1 MTASLLVPCKNILGE
16 GPLWH
21 AERNSIFWV
30 DIESYYLYEY
40 SFDRKNVQSW
50 TFDVHV
56 SAVLQGEGN
65 GLILGMKGGL
75 ARFDL
80 ESGHLDW
87 LMDIDKDLI
96 RHRCND
102 GACDSKGRLWIGT
115 MDMNEDRQY
124 GSLYCVS
131 AGEKG
136 QIPKPDS
143 LPVLQK
149 KLDNVRISN
158 GIAWSPDNKRMYFID
173 TARCSVEVFHFDEQ
187 TGNIRFEKEAIRVPA
202 EYGKPDGMA
211 MDAEGMIWTG
221 NSMGSGV
228 YRWNPLTGELLGI
241 IKLPAPN
248 ITSCAFVGKDLD
260 QLVITTARENLSEEE
275 LERYPHSGGL
285 FIANPGVKGLP
296 VYKCGI

>member
-50 TFDVHV
+50 TFDAHV
-56 SAVLQGEGN
+56 SAVVQGEGN
-65 GLILGMKGGL
+65 QLLLGMKGGI

-80 ESGHLDW
+80 DSGSLAW
-87 LMDIDKDLI
+87 LLDIDKDLA

-115 MDMNEDRQY
+115 MDMNIERAF

-131 AGEKG
+131 RGVNGDASDA
-136 QIPKPDS
+136 DS
-143 LPVLQK
+143 PPVLQK
-149 KLDNVRISN
+149 KVENVRISN

-173 TARCSVEVFHFDEQ
+173 TPKCTVEAFLFDEE
-187 TGNIRFEKEAIRVPA
+187 TGDIRWEKEAVRVPPQF
-202 EYGKPDGMA
+202 GKPDGMA

-221 NSMGSGV
+221 NSMGAGV
-228 YRWNPLTGELLGI
+228 YRWNPQTGELLDTI
-241 IKLPAPN
+241 NLPAPN
-248 ITSCAFVGKDLD
+248 VTSCAFVGKDLD
-260 QLVITTARENLSEEE
+260 QLVITTARENLSDEE
-275 LERYPHSGGL
+275 LEKYPESGGL
-285 FIANPGVKGLP
+285 FIAKPGVKGLP
-296 VYKCGI
+296 VYKCRI

>member
-30 DIESYYLYEY
+30 DIENYYLYEY
-40 SFDRKNVQSW
+40 TWDSQTVHSWKFDA
-50 TFDVHV
+50 HV
-56 SAVLQGEGN
+56 SAVVQCEGN

-80 ESGHLDW
+80 DSGRLDW
-87 LMDIDKDLI
+87 LLDLDRDLL

-115 MDMNEDRQY
+115 MDMNEKREY

-131 AGEKG
+131 AG
-136 QIPKPDS
+136 KPD
-143 LPVLQK
+143 PVVQR
-149 KLDNVRISN
+149 KLDNVLISN
-158 GIAWSPDNKRMYFID
+158 GIAWSADNKRMFFID
-173 TARCSVEVFHFDEQ
+173 TEKSSVEAFLFDEE
-187 TGNIRFEKEAIRVPA
+187 TGDIHFEKEAIRVLP
-202 EYGKPDGMA
+202 EFGRPDGMA

-228 YRWNPLTGELLGI
+228 YRWNPLTGELLDT
-241 IKLPAPN
+241 IKLPVPN
-248 ITSCAFVGKDLD
+248 ITSCAFAGPDLD
-260 QLVITTARENLSEEE
+260 QLVITTARENLSEEV
-275 LERYPHSGGL
+275 LEKHPESGGL
-285 FIANPGVKGLP
+285 FIAKPGVKGLP
-296 VYKCGI
+296 VYKCRI